1 VDGGAGDDGVPGPAL
16 MERAVL
22 VAACHRV
29 SEETEASLGELALL
43 ADTAGAE
50 AAATVVQQR
59 SRFDPAT
66 LVGKGKLSEL
76 RAEVAAAD
84 ADLVVFDNE
93 LSPAQE
99 RNLSR
104 ALGVR
109 VLDRTALILDIFALH
124 AHTREGKVQV
134 ELAQHRYRLPRLRG
148 RGVELSRL
156 GAGIGTRGPGE
167 TRLEVD
173 QRRIRQRI
181 ATLRRELES
190 LTRSR
195 RTKRRRRRRRHL
207 PVVALV
213 GYTNAGKSALLNAL
227 TGSDATVEDR
237 LFATLD
243 PTTRRLTLPQG
254 RSVLVSDTVG
264 FVRNL
269 PHQLVEAFRSTLE
282 EAAEADLLLHV
293 VDVAA
298 PDPERRMR
306 VVREVLGQIGAEEIP
321 EVLVGNKI
329 DIADTVEVERFRA
342 LWPDAVAVSAL
353 TGEGLDGLVQRLGVD
368 AFRSTV
374 DVELTVPFSEGHLL
388 GVIRSSAD
396 VLSEEYTEAGTRLR
410 ARMPAG
416 DLHLVA
422 HLLEREAG

>member
-1 VDGGAGDDGVPGPAL
+1 

-22 VAACHRV
+22 VAACKRV
-29 SEETEASLGELALL
+29 SEETDASLEELALL

-50 AAATVVQQR
+50 AVMAVVQQR

-76 RAEVAAAD
+76 RTEVAAAD
-84 ADLVVFDNE
+84 ADLVIFDNE

-104 ALGVR
+104 ALDVR

-124 AHTREGKVQV
+124 AHTREGKAQV

-156 GAGIGTRGPGE
+156 GGGIGTRGPGE

-173 QRRIRQRI
+173 QRRIRRRI
-181 ATLRRELES
+181 AVLRDELES
-190 LTRSR
+190 LARSR
-195 RTKRRRRRRRHL
+195 RIKRSRRLRRHM
-207 PVVALV
+207 PVAALV

-227 TGSDATVEDR
+227 TGANAGVQDR

-243 PTTRRLTLPQG
+243 PTTRRLDLPQG

-269 PHQLVEAFRSTLE
+269 PHELVEAFKSTLE
-282 EAAEADLLLHV
+282 EAAKADLLLHI
-293 VDVAA
+293 VDLAA
-298 PDPERRMR
+298 PDPDRRMG
-306 VVREVLGQIGAEEIP
+306 VVRVVLGQIGAESVP
-321 EVLVGNKI
+321 EVVVGNKS
-329 DIADTVEVERFRA
+329 DIAGVVEMERFRA
-342 LWPDAVAVSAL
+342 LWPDAVVVSAR
-353 TGEGLDGLVQRLGVD
+353 TGEGLEDLVQRLGVD
-368 AFRSTV
+368 AFRASV
-374 DVELTVPFSEGHLL
+374 DVELTVPFSQGRLL
-388 GVIRSSAD
+388 GVIRSTGD
-396 VLSEEYTEAGTRLR
+396 VLSEEYTEVGTRLR
-410 ARMPAG
+410 VRMPRSE
-416 DLHLVA
+416 LHLVA
-422 HLLEREAG
+422 HLLDGEAG

>member
-1 VDGGAGDDGVPGPAL
+1 

>member
-1 VDGGAGDDGVPGPAL
+1 VDGGPGIDGVPGSGV

-22 VAACHRV
+22 VAAGPRI
-29 SEETEASLGELALL
+29 SEETEASLEELALL

-50 AAATVVQQR
+50 AVSTVVQQR
-59 SRFDPAT
+59 SRLDPAT

-76 RAEVAAAD
+76 RAEVAAAG
-84 ADLVVFDNE
+84 ADLVIFDNE

-104 ALGVR
+104 ALQVR

-124 AHTREGKVQV
+124 AHTREGKLQV

-156 GAGIGTRGPGE
+156 GGGIGTRGPGE
-167 TRLEVD
+167 TKLEVD
-173 QRRIRQRI
+173 QRRIRRRI
-181 ATLRRELES
+181 AVLRQEMES
-190 LTRSR
+190 LARSR
-195 RTKRRRRRRRHL
+195 RTKRRRRVRHHL

-213 GYTNAGKSALLNAL
+213 GYTNAGKSALMNAL

-243 PTTRRLTLPQG
+243 PTTRRLDLPQG

-293 VDVAA
+293 VDLAGPE
-298 PDPERRMR
+298 PDRRMT
-306 VVREVLGQIGAEEIP
+306 VVRGVLGEIGAEGVP
-321 EVLVGNKI
+321 EVVVGNKA
-329 DIADTVEVERFRA
+329 DIADAAAVNRFRA
-342 LWPDAVAVSAL
+342 LRPDAVVVSAK
-353 TGEGLDGLVQRLGVD
+353 TGAGLEALVQRLGVD
-368 AFRSTV
+368 AFRSSV
-374 DVELTVPFSEGHLL
+374 EVELTVPFSQGHLL
-388 GVIRSSAD
+388 GVIRSSGD
-396 VLSEEYTEAGTRLR
+396 VVSEEYTEAGTRLR
-410 ARMPAG
+410 ARMPMG
-416 DLHLVA
+416 ELHLDG
-422 HLLEREAG
+422 EMN

>member
-1 VDGGAGDDGVPGPAL
+1 

-22 VAACHRV
+22 VAACSRV
-29 SEETEASLGELALL
+29 SQETEASLEELALL

-84 ADLVVFDNE
+84 ADLVIFDNE

-104 ALGVR
+104 ALDVR

-124 AHTREGKVQV
+124 AHTGEGKVQV

-148 RGVELSRL
+148 KGVELSRL
-156 GAGIGTRGPGE
+156 GGGIGTRGPGE

-173 QRRIRQRI
+173 QRRIRRRI
-181 ATLRRELES
+181 AVLRDELES
-190 LTRSR
+190 LARSR
-195 RTKRRRRRRRHL
+195 RIKRSRRIRRHL

-227 TGSDATVEDR
+227 TGADAVVEDR

-243 PTTRRLTLPQG
+243 PTTRRLDLPQG

-269 PHQLVEAFRSTLE
+269 PHELVEAFRSTLE

-293 VDVAA
+293 VDLAA
-298 PDPERRMR
+298 ADPDRRMG
-306 VVREVLGQIGAEEIP
+306 VVRGVLGQIGAEGIP
-321 EVLVGNKI
+321 EVIVGNKV
-329 DIADTVEVERFRA
+329 DIANVVKVERFRA
-342 LWPDAVAVSAL
+342 LWPDAVVVSAL
-353 TGEGLDGLVQRLGVD
+353 TGEGLGDLVQRLGVD
-368 AFRSTV
+368 AFSSSV
-374 DVELTVPFSEGHLL
+374 DVELTVPFSQGHLL
-388 GVIRSSAD
+388 GVVRSAGD

-410 ARMPAG
+410 VRMPRAE
-416 DLHLVA
+416 LYLVA
-422 HLLEREAG
+422 HLLDGEAS

>member
-1 VDGGAGDDGVPGPAL
+1 

-22 VAACHRV
+22 VAAGPRI
-29 SEETEASLGELALL
+29 SEETEASLEELALL

-50 AAATVVQQR
+50 AVSTVVQQR
-59 SRFDPAT
+59 SRLDPAT

-76 RAEVAAAD
+76 RAEVAAAG
-84 ADLVVFDNE
+84 ADLVIFDNE

-104 ALGVR
+104 ALQVR

-124 AHTREGKVQV
+124 AHTREGKLQV

-156 GAGIGTRGPGE
+156 GGGIGTRGPGE
-167 TRLEVD
+167 TKLEVD
-173 QRRIRQRI
+173 QRRIRRRI
-181 ATLRRELES
+181 AVLRQEMES
-190 LTRSR
+190 LARSR
-195 RTKRRRRRRRHL
+195 RTKRRRRVRHHL

-213 GYTNAGKSALLNAL
+213 GYTNAGKSALMNAL

-243 PTTRRLTLPQG
+243 PTTRRLDLPQG
-254 RSVLVSDTVG
+254 RGVLVSDTVG

-293 VDVAA
+293 VDLAA
-298 PDPERRMR
+298 REPARRMT
-306 VVREVLGQIGAEEIP
+306 VVRGVLGEIGAEGVP
-321 EVLVGNKI
+321 EVVVGNKV
-329 DIADTVEVERFRA
+329 DIADATAANRFRA
-342 LWPDAVAVSAL
+342 LRPDAVVVSAK
-353 TGEGLDGLVQRLGVD
+353 TGAGLEALVQRLGVD
-368 AFRSTV
+368 AFRSSV
-374 DVELTVPFSEGHLL
+374 EVELTVPFSQGHLL
-388 GVIRSSAD
+388 GVIRSTGD
-396 VLSEEYTEAGTRLR
+396 VVSEEYTEAGTRLR
-410 ARMPAG
+410 ARMPMG
-416 DLHLVA
+416 ELHLVA
-422 HLLEREAG
+422 HLLDGEMN

>member
-1 VDGGAGDDGVPGPAL
+1 

-22 VAACHRV
+22 VAACSRV
-29 SEETEASLGELALL
+29 SQETEASLEELALL

-84 ADLVVFDNE
+84 ADLVIFDNE

-104 ALGVR
+104 ALDVR

-124 AHTREGKVQV
+124 AHTGEGKVQV

-148 RGVELSRL
+148 KGVELSRL
-156 GAGIGTRGPGE
+156 GGGIGTRGPGE

-173 QRRIRQRI
+173 QRRIRRRI
-181 ATLRRELES
+181 AVLRDELES
-190 LTRSR
+190 LARSR
-195 RTKRRRRRRRHL
+195 RIKRSRRIRRHL

-227 TGSDATVEDR
+227 TGADAVVEDR

-243 PTTRRLTLPQG
+243 PTTRRLDLPQG

-269 PHQLVEAFRSTLE
+269 PHELVEAFRSTLE

-293 VDVAA
+293 VDLAA
-298 PDPERRMR
+298 ADPDRRMG
-306 VVREVLGQIGAEEIP
+306 VVRGVLGQIGAEGIP
-321 EVLVGNKI
+321 EVIVGNKV
-329 DIADTVEVERFRA
+329 DIANVVKVERFRA
-342 LWPDAVAVSAL
+342 LWPDAVVVSAL
-353 TGEGLDGLVQRLGVD
+353 TGEGLGDLVQRLGVD
-368 AFRSTV
+368 AFSSSV
-374 DVELTVPFSEGHLL
+374 DVELTVPFSQGHLL
-388 GVIRSSAD
+388 GVVRSAGD

-410 ARMPAG
+410 VRMPRG
-416 DLHLVA
+416 ELYLVA
-422 HLLEREAG
+422 HLLDGQAS

>member
-1 VDGGAGDDGVPGPAL
+1 

-342 LWPDAVAVSAL
+342 LWPDAVVVSAL
-353 TGEGLDGLVQRLGVD
+353 SGEGLDGLVQRLGVD

>member
-1 VDGGAGDDGVPGPAL
+1 

-342 LWPDAVAVSAL
+342 LWPDAVVISAL